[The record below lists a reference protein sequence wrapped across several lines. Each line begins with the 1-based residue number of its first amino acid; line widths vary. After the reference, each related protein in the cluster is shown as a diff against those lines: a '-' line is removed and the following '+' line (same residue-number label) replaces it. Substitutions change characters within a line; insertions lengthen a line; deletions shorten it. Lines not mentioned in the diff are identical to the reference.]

1 MMTRR
6 AAVLAAPALVP
17 LSMAAVFGL
26 LARRLPP
33 RRAYNVGFG
42 IYWLGW
48 CLAFPVWVLGRRR
61 AATVLLSGRRPT
73 VGEAVV
79 LAVPV
84 LGAAATALVPYRRDI
99 DPGVA
104 VVMVVSAAVNA
115 VGEELL
121 WRGVFLE
128 EFPTIRCGAA
138 CGRWQ
143 ASRSGTWHRR
153 SCCRRGWAESDSFS
167 APPWWAP
174 RRRWRRGAAPDC
186 APPCCRTWPPTRA
199 GLWRRAS
206 DWDGDRRP
214 ATEAIWL
221 QLT

>member
-128 EFPTIRCGAA
+128 EFPDDPVRGCLWPLAGFAVWHLAPQIVLPSRLGRVRFVLGAA
-138 CGRWQ
+138 VVG
-143 ASRSGTWHRR
+143 ST
-153 SCCRRGWAESDSFS
+153 S
-167 APPWWAP
+167 ALAAW
-174 RRRWRRGAAPDC
+174 RGAGL
-186 APPCCRTWPPTRA
+186 RA
-199 GLWRRAS
+199 TLLPHLAADACGVMAARFRLGR
-206 DWDGDRRP
+206 
-214 ATEAIWL
+214 
-221 QLT
+221 